1 MRRYG
6 LLIITGLL
14 LLGLGLWLSQKITR
28 YEERVELGASP
39 VARSNT
45 YLAMEY
51 FLAEQGIPVSWSP
64 SLARLPAPRAGQD
77 TLILLNSDAQL
88 IDQQQS
94 MLLHWVAQGGHLIV
108 SAQHEPLHN
117 TQHSL
122 LSGLGIEKQNSA
134 DLDELEPSTQNVANS
149 TQSTPSQAK
158 ADLTRLYL
166 ENEQSPAYL
175 ALDTQSHLHDNDN
188 RAHAWANSHAAT
200 HLLQL
205 SHGQGL
211 ITVLSDFK
219 LWQHKQIGKYDHAW
233 LLWYLSQ
240 DSQVTLFKPP
250 AQQGL
255 FKLLWHYYA
264 IAFMTL
270 LALLLLS
277 AWSAA
282 PRFAPIRTSVQHS
295 RRQLTEHLQA
305 GALFNLRYNGQRNLL
320 LALQKDIKQRAQ
332 QRYPGFAQLAVAEQ
346 WRILQQL
353 SRQPIALISQSM
365 RPPVTKKLS
374 AQAFTQQVARLQH
387 LRNAL

>member
-6 LLIITGLL
+6 LFIIAGLL

-28 YEERVELGASP
+28 YEERIELGASP
-39 VARSNT
+39 AARSNT
-45 YLAMEY
+45 YLGMDY
-51 FLAEQGIPVSWSP
+51 FLREQGITVTWRP
-64 SLARLPAPRAGQD
+64 SLMRLPAATAGQD
-77 TLILLNSDAQL
+77 TLILLSSDAQL
-88 IDQQQS
+88 INQQQT

-108 SAQHEPLHN
+108 SAQHEPLNN
-117 TQHSL
+117 TENSL
-122 LSGLGIEKQNSA
+122 LSNLGIKKQSAA
-134 DLDELEPSTQNVANS
+134 DLDHSEPTAQNSPHN
-149 TQSTPSQAK
+149 TTKKPK
-158 ADLTRLYL
+158 PDLTRLYL

-175 ALDTQSHLHDNDN
+175 ALDTQSHLQDSDN
-188 RAHAWANSHAAT
+188 RAHAWANSYAAT

-211 ITVLSDFK
+211 ITVLNDFK
-219 LWQHKQIGKYDHAW
+219 LWQRTQIGKYDHAW

-240 DSQVTLFKPP
+240 DTQVTLFKPP

-255 FKLLWHYYA
+255 LKLLWQYYA
-264 IAFMTL
+264 IACVV
-270 LALLLLS
+270 LLLLLLLGV
-277 AWSAA
+277 WSAA

-295 RRQLTEHLQA
+295 RRQLAEHLQA
-305 GALFNLRYNGQRNLL
+305 GALFNLRYNGQRSLL
-320 LALQKDIKQRAQ
+320 LALQNDIKQRAQ
-332 QRYPGFAQLAVAEQ
+332 RRFSGFAQLAVAEQ

-374 AQAFTQQVARLQH
+374 AQAFTQHVARLQQ

>member
-1 MRRYG
+1 MKRYG
-6 LLIITGLL
+6 LVIIAGLL
-14 LLGLGLWLSQKITR
+14 LLGLGIWLSQKVTH

-39 VARSNT
+39 EARSNT
-45 YLAMEY
+45 YLAMAY
-51 FLAEQGIPVSWSP
+51 FLAEQGIPVTWRP
-64 SLARLPAPRAGQD
+64 SLARLSTPTAAQD
-77 TLILLNSDAQL
+77 TLILLSSDAQL
-88 IDQQQS
+88 IDQQQT

-108 SAQHEPLHN
+108 SAQHEPLNN
-117 TQHSL
+117 TENSF
-122 LSGLGIEKQNSA
+122 LSSLGIRKQNAA
-134 DLDELEPSTQNVANS
+134 DLDNPEPIAHNIP
-149 TQSTPSQAK
+149 QSTSKKNQAN
-158 ADLTRLYL
+158 LTRLYL

-175 ALDTQSHLHDNDN
+175 ALDTRTHLQDSDN

-211 ITVLSDFK
+211 ITVLNDFK
-219 LWQHKQIGKYDHAW
+219 LWQRTQIGKYDHAW

-240 DSQVTLFKPP
+240 DTHVTLFKPP

-255 FKLLWHYYA
+255 LKLLWQYYA
-264 IAFMTL
+264 LACVVL
-270 LALLLLS
+270 LILLLLG

-282 PRFAPIRTSVQHS
+282 PRFAPIRRPAPLA
-295 RRQLTEHLQA
+295 RRRLAEHLQA

-320 LALQKDIKQRAQ
+320 LALQNDIKQRAHL
-332 QRYPGFAQLAVAEQ
+332 RFPGFAQLAVAEQ

-365 RPPVTKKLS
+365 RPPATKKLS
-374 AQAFTQQVARLQH
+374 AQMFTQHVARLQL

>member
-6 LLIITGLL
+6 LVILAGLL
-14 LLGLGLWLSQKITR
+14 LLGLGVWLNQKIT
-28 YEERVELGASP
+28 YYDERIKLGASP
-39 VARSNT
+39 EARSNT

-51 FLAEQGIPVSWSP
+51 FLGEQGIRVTWRP
-64 SLARLPAPRAGQD
+64 SLTRLPAATAGQD
-77 TLILLNSDAQL
+77 TLILLSSDAQL
-88 IDQQQS
+88 IDQQQT
-94 MLLHWVAQGGHLIV
+94 MLLHWVAQGGHLVV
-108 SAQHEPLHN
+108 SAQHEPLNN
-117 TQHSL
+117 TENSL
-122 LSGLGIEKQNSA
+122 LSSLGIKKQSTS
-134 DLDELEPSTQNVANS
+134 DLDYPEPTAQKAPQDTIKKTQ
-149 TQSTPSQAK
+149 T
-158 ADLTRLYL
+158 DLTLLYL

-175 ALDTQSHLHDNDN
+175 ALDTQVHLQDSDN

-211 ITVLSDFK
+211 ITVLNDFK
-219 LWQHKQIGKYDHAW
+219 LWQHTQIGKYDHAW

-240 DSQVTLFKPP
+240 DTQVTLFKPP

-255 FKLLWHYYA
+255 LKLLWQYYA
-264 IAFMTL
+264 IACVVL
-270 LALLLLS
+270 LILLLLG

-282 PRFAPIRTSVQHS
+282 PRFAPIRSAVQHS
-295 RRQLTEHLQA
+295 RRQLAEHLQA
-305 GALFNLRYNGQRNLL
+305 SALFNLRYNGQRSLL

-332 QRYPGFAQLAVAEQ
+332 RRFPGFARLAVAEQ

-365 RPPVTKKLS
+365 RPPATKKLS
-374 AQAFTQQVARLQH
+374 AQAFTQHVARLQQ